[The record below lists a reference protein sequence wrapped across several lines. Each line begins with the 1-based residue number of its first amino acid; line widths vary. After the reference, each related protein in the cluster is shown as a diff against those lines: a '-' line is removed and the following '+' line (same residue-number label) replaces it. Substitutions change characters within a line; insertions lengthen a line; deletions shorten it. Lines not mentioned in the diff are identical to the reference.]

1 MKVELYRTI
10 LCPRCLYVGRV
21 LRKLAA
27 HQPRIELELIE
38 VTTNPERS
46 RAAGIRTVPTLKIGN
61 DLLSGLIL
69 TPRKIRRFIEDHLHT
84 SGSACV

>member
-21 LRKLAA
+21 LKNLAA

-38 VTTNPERS
+38 VTTNPERT
-46 RAAGIRTVPTLKIGN
+46 RTAGIRTVPTLKIGN

-69 TPRKIRRFIEDHLHT
+69 TPGKIQLFIEDHLRA
-84 SGSACV
+84 SGSAGA